1 MRPKI
6 RTVRLF
12 HQSGGQAPPVLYFGL
27 ACAQY
32 GHASQTQPDEAGGA
46 MKRSAK
52 PDPLALWRRALDPSL
67 ILAYP
72 LVRPVT
78 TLQGVEDR
86 LVAVGNW
93 LGTLHDDRPDEREQG
108 VAVGNLASDFALR
121 LLDHLGLVVNDG
133 PSPPITNLEMGR
145 LAVGNLLA
153 VVRIHLVEIRNFAAL
168 QNDDQ
173 DLEKLVADAPV
184 PSDGMEIVDA
194 PTPSGGLETTA
205 APAQSSKLEI
215 NPTTFRVSYK
225 GNSCFLG
232 NKTMFHLLVRLN
244 QSPGTPVSYHT
255 LAQDVWGDDL
265 TTDWT
270 IQKQANLLKKKLR
283 ADGLEGVEIDG
294 SVKGHYCLILR

>member
-1 MRPKI
+1 M
-6 RTVRLF
+6 
-12 HQSGGQAPPVLYFGL
+12 
-27 ACAQY
+27 
-32 GHASQTQPDEAGGA
+32 
-46 MKRSAK
+46 
-52 PDPLALWRRALDPSL
+52 
-67 ILAYP
+67 
-72 LVRPVT
+72 
-78 TLQGVEDR
+78 
-86 LVAVGNW
+86 AVGNW

-145 LAVGNLLA
+145 LAVGNLSPLF
-153 VVRIHLVEIRNFAAL
+153 VFTSLRYGTSPPSKTTIRILKSWSPMGLSIGRNG
-168 QNDDQ
+168 DRH
-173 DLEKLVADAPV
+173 
-184 PSDGMEIVDA
+184 A